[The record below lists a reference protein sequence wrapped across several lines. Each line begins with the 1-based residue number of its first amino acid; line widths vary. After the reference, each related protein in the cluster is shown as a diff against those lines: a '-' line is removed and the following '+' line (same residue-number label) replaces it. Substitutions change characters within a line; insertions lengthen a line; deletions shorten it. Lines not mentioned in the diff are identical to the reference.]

1 MDWLSRF
8 KRAISAFWV
17 LPASAKALV
26 LETWGESVHVM
37 IVLRTPW
44 WRRILDQSGTDKGQ
58 ATVEEA
64 EIGEMAALANRTMSF
79 PLLRM
84 SCLERSLTLQRILC
98 RRGVFAP
105 LVFGVRREDENR
117 IAAHAWLNLPA
128 LPEDGQSEYFQRLH
142 NPITLQTD

>member
-17 LPASAKALV
+17 LPAPAKALDH
-26 LETWGESVHVM
+26 ETWGESVHVT

-44 WRRILDQSGTDKGQ
+44 WRRLLEQPMPDKCQ
-58 ATVEEA
+58 ATLEEA
-64 EIGEMAALANRTMSF
+64 EIGELAALANRTMFF

-84 SCLERSLTLQRILC
+84 SCLERSLTLQRILR

-105 LVFGVRREDENR
+105 LVFGVRQEDENR
-117 IAAHAWLNLPA
+117 IAAHAWLDHPA
-128 LPEDGQSEYFQRLH
+128 LPEDSQSEDFQRLH